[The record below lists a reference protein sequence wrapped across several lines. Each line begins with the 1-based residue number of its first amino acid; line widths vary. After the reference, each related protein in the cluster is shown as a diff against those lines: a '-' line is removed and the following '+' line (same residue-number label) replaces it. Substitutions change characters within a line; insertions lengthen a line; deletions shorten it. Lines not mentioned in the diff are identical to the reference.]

1 MSKKTVL
8 VVDDDQD
15 LVGSIQTYLQ
25 ARDYQVAT
33 ASNGT
38 EALAW
43 LGEHAKPDV
52 IVLDVMMDHDAE
64 GFNVAFKLKADEAT
78 RRIPI
83 VILSGFMKHLD
94 DKYASFEFIQA
105 RDWPAAKF
113 FDKPVNLSALEES
126 IGRLIAEA
134 EALRQ
139 TLAEAG

>member
-1 MSKKTVL
+1 MPKTIL

-15 LVGSIQTYLQ
+15 LVRSMQTFLQ
-25 ARDYQVAT
+25 ARNYNVAT

-43 LGEHAKPDV
+43 LEKHSHPDL

-64 GFNVAFKLKADEAT
+64 GFNVAFKLKADDAT
-78 RRIPI
+78 RNIPI
-83 VILSGFMKHLD
+83 VILSGFMSHLA

-113 FDKPVNLSALEES
+113 FDKPVNLGALADS
-126 IGRLIAEA
+126 IHKLIAEA

-139 TLAEAG
+139 TMAEAG